1 MEAAPQT
8 MNMSAT
14 MSGVAQYAA
23 PTVVGGRPPQM
34 MPFVDAFKA
43 CMQKYAN
50 FEGRASRSEYWWFYL
65 WVQLLSIPAGV
76 VDGFVSPE
84 VGAVGALVSL
94 AFLLPSLSVGVRRLH
109 DSGKSGWNLLWVLTI
124 IGALYVLYLTIIEG
138 ETTPNAYGP
147 VPTNTL

>member
-1 MEAAPQT
+1 

-65 WVQLLSIPAGV
+65 WVQLLGIPAGV
-76 VDGFVSPE
+76 MDGIIGLEAQLVS
-84 VGAVGALVSL
+84 ALVSL
-94 AFLLPSLSVGVRRLH
+94 VFLLPSLSVGVRRLH

-124 IGALYVLYLTIIEG
+124 IGIFYVLYLSIIEG
-138 ETTPNAYGP
+138 ETMPNAYGA

>member
-1 MEAAPQT
+1 MESAPEPIS
-8 MNMSAT
+8 MSTT

-34 MPFVDAFKA
+34 MPFVDAFRA

-50 FEGRASRSEYWWFYL
+50 FEGRASRSEYWWFAL
-65 WVQLLSIPAGV
+65 WVQVLSIPAGV

-84 VGAVGALVSL
+84 VGLVGALVSL
-94 AFLLPSLSVGVRRLH
+94 ILLLPGLSVGVRRLH
-109 DSGKSGWNLLWVLTI
+109 DSGKSGWNLLWVFTI
-124 IGALYVLYLTIIEG
+124 IGVFYVLYLSIIEG
-138 ETTPNAYGP
+138 DAMTNAYGA

>member
-1 MEAAPQT
+1 MESAPEPIS
-8 MNMSAT
+8 MSTT
-14 MSGVAQYAA
+14 MSGVAQYVA

-43 CMQKYAN
+43 GMQKYAN

-76 VDGFVSPE
+76 MDGIIGREVQLVS
-84 VGAVGALVSL
+84 ALVSL
-94 AFLLPSLSVGVRRLH
+94 IFLLPSLSVGVRRLH
-109 DSGKSGWNLLWVLTI
+109 DSGKSGWNLLWSLTI
-124 IGALYVLYLTIIEG
+124 IGIFYVIYLTIIEG
-138 ETTPNAYGP
+138 ETVPNAYGA